1 LRVKGFLKLRDRRGW
16 KEMNCEKY
24 QELLSD
30 LVDGFGSS
38 EDRASVEAHL
48 NGCVAC
54 AEIRDDFVAI
64 VAFCQDHR
72 GEYDAVPNERALWLR
87 ISNTIEA
94 EGAAAHTKVDV
105 PSGAGWWFRL
115 MNSSWQLSFPKLAAA
130 VVMIAVMAS
139 LATVFI
145 GKMAPLTESSV
156 KQGGFGPGTAS
167 LTLDDRYRQQQQ
179 AVAYWNQ
186 RVELNKARWNQQM
199 RETFDRN
206 MSVIDAA
213 VNESMTQLRQNPH
226 DPVSE
231 DILNDALNDKVALL
245 KEFSEL

>member
-1 LRVKGFLKLRDRRGW
+1 
-16 KEMNCEKY
+16 MNCEKY

-30 LVDGFGSS
+30 LVDGLASS
-38 EDRASVEAHL
+38 ENRASVEAHVS
-48 NGCVAC
+48 GCVIC

-64 VAFCQDHR
+64 VAFCQDDR

-94 EGAAAHTKVDV
+94 EDAGSRKKVGV
-105 PSGAGWWFRL
+105 PRGAGWWFRL
-115 MNSSWQLSFPKLAAA
+115 MNTSWQLSFPKVAAAA
-130 VVMIAVMAS
+130 VVIAVFAS
-139 LATVFI
+139 LGTMFI
-145 GKMAPLTESSV
+145 GKMSPPGGAGVTTQGITGLANVLSV
-156 KQGGFGPGTAS
+156 
-167 LTLDDRYRQQQQ
+167 DDRYRQQQQ

-213 VNESMTQLRQNPH
+213 VTDSMTHLRQNPH

>member
-1 LRVKGFLKLRDRRGW
+1 
-16 KEMNCEKY
+16 MNCEKY

-30 LVDGFGSS
+30 LVDGLASS
-38 EDRASVEAHL
+38 EDRASVEAHV

-72 GEYDAVPNERALWLR
+72 GEYDAVPNGRALWLR

-94 EGAAAHTKVDV
+94 EDSGARTKVDV

-115 MNSSWQLSFPKLAAA
+115 MNSSWQLSFPKVAAA

-145 GKMAPLTESSV
+145 GKLSPASDSGV
-156 KQGGFGPGTAS
+156 RSGGFAPGTAS
-167 LTLDDRYRQQQQ
+167 LSIDDRYRQQQQ

-213 VNESMTQLRQNPH
+213 VNDSMTQLRQNPH

>member
-1 LRVKGFLKLRDRRGW
+1 
-16 KEMNCEKY
+16 MNCEKY

-30 LVDGFGSS
+30 LVDGSASADVGV
-38 EDRASVEAHL
+38 SVEAHL

-94 EGAAAHTKVDV
+94 EGSVVRAKVDV

-115 MNSSWQLSFPKLAAA
+115 MNRSWQLSFPKLAAA
-130 VVMIAVMAS
+130 VVLVAIMAS

-145 GKMAPLTESSV
+145 GRLSPSNESSV
-156 KQGGFGPGTAS
+156 KQSGFGPGTAVLS
-167 LTLDDRYRQQQQ
+167 LDDRYRQQQQ
-179 AVAYWNQ
+179 AIAYWNQ
-186 RVELNKARWNQQM
+186 RVEMNKARWSQQM

-213 VNESMTQLRQNPH
+213 VNDSMTQLRQNPH
-226 DPVSE
+226 DAVSE

-245 KEFSEL
+245 KEFSDL

>member
-1 LRVKGFLKLRDRRGW
+1 
-16 KEMNCEKY
+16 MNCEKY
-24 QELLSD
+24 QDLLSD
-30 LVDGFGSS
+30 LVDGFASS
-38 EDRASVEAHL
+38 EGRASVEAHL
-48 NGCVAC
+48 AGCVAC

-64 VAFCQDHR
+64 VAYCQDHR

-94 EGAAAHTKVDV
+94 EDSGTRAKLDV

-115 MNSSWQLSFPKLAAA
+115 MNSSWQLSFPKVAAA

-145 GKMAPLTESSV
+145 GRWSPGNGSAV
-156 KQGGFGPGTAS
+156 KQGGFGPATAS
-167 LTLDDRYRQQQQ
+167 LSVDDRYRQQQQ
-179 AVAYWNQ
+179 AIAYWNQ

-199 RETFDRN
+199 RETFDQN

-213 VNESMTQLRQNPH
+213 VNDSMTQLRQNPH
-226 DPVSE
+226 DSVSE

>member
-1 LRVKGFLKLRDRRGW
+1 
-16 KEMNCEKY
+16 MNCEKY

-30 LVDGFGSS
+30 LVDGFASS

-48 NGCVAC
+48 NGCVVC

-64 VAFCQDHR
+64 VAYCQDHR

-94 EGAAAHTKVDV
+94 EDSVTQTKVDV

-115 MNSSWQLSFPKLAAA
+115 MNSSWQLSFPKVAAA
-130 VVMIAVMAS
+130 VVMIAVLAS
-139 LATVFI
+139 LATALI
-145 GKMAPLTESSV
+145 GKLSPLNGSGIM
-156 KQGGFGPGTAS
+156 QAGIGPGATGLS
-167 LTLDDRYRQQQQ
+167 VDDRYRQQKQ

-186 RVELNKARWNQQM
+186 RVEVNKARWNQQM
-199 RETFDRN
+199 RETFDQN

-213 VNESMTQLRQNPH
+213 VNDSMTLLRQNPH

>member
-1 LRVKGFLKLRDRRGW
+1 
-16 KEMNCEKY
+16 MNCEKY

-30 LVDGFGSS
+30 LVDGSVS
-38 EDRASVEAHL
+38 ADDRASVEAHL

-64 VAFCQDHR
+64 VAYCQDHR
-72 GEYDAVPNERALWLR
+72 GEHDAVPNERALWLR

-94 EGAAAHTKVDV
+94 ERSVPRPAVDV

-115 MNSSWQLSFPKLAAA
+115 MNSSWQFSFPRLASA
-130 VVMIAVMAS
+130 VVIVAVVAS
-139 LATVFI
+139 LATMFVSGRF
-145 GKMAPLTESSV
+145 GSP
-156 KQGGFGPGTAS
+156 GGSGPQVAGVGLSIPTAS
-167 LTLDDRYRQQQQ
+167 LDDRYRQQQQ
-179 AVAYWNQ
+179 AIAYWNQ
-186 RVELNKARWNQQM
+186 RVEMNKARWSAQM

-213 VNESMTQLRQNPH
+213 VNDSMTQLRQNPH
-226 DPVSE
+226 DAVSE

>member
-1 LRVKGFLKLRDRRGW
+1 
-16 KEMNCEKY
+16 MNCEKY
-24 QELLSD
+24 QDLLSD
-30 LVDGFGSS
+30 LVDGFASS
-38 EDRASVEAHL
+38 EDRASIEAHL
-48 NGCVAC
+48 NGCVVC

-64 VAFCQDHR
+64 TAFCQDHR
-72 GEYDAVPNERALWLR
+72 GEYDSVPNERALWLR

-94 EGAAAHTKVDV
+94 QGATAQTKVDM

-115 MNSSWQLSFPKLAAA
+115 MNTSWQFSFPKLAAA
-130 VVMIAVMAS
+130 VVMIAVLAS
-139 LATVFI
+139 LGTMLI
-145 GKMAPLTESSV
+145 GKISP
-156 KQGGFGPGTAS
+156 QGAGVATQGFGAGTNS
-167 LTLDDRYRQQQQ
+167 LSVDDRYRQQQQ

-231 DILNDALNDKVALL
+231 DILNDALSDKVALL

>member
-1 LRVKGFLKLRDRRGW
+1 
-16 KEMNCEKY
+16 MNCEKY
-24 QELLSD
+24 QDLLSD
-30 LVDGFGSS
+30 LVDGLSTS
-38 EDRASVEAHL
+38 EDRARVEAHV
-48 NGCVAC
+48 NGCVVC
-54 AEIRDDFVAI
+54 AEVRDDFVAI

-94 EGAAAHTKVDV
+94 EDSGARTKVNV

-115 MNSSWQLSFPKLAAA
+115 MNSSWQLSFPKVAAA
-130 VVMIAVMAS
+130 AVMIAVFAS
-139 LATVFI
+139 LGTMFI
-145 GKMAPLTESSV
+145 GKMSP
-156 KQGGFGPGTAS
+156 QGGAGIATQGFAPVMNGLS
-167 LTLDDRYRQQQQ
+167 VDDRYRQQQQ

-213 VNESMTQLRQNPH
+213 VNDSMTQLRQNPH